1 MSQIE
6 SDHCLSCGKPHRVCV
21 CALCAKL
28 STRARVLILQ
38 HPQEQDVVLGSA
50 PLLTQALPKAT
61 VRVGLSWRSL
71 AHALGDEDVRPHAW
85 AVLYPASLPRPLTA
99 AEEAAPC
106 VLLDSRGRPQA
117 PRKVRGIVVL
127 DGSWSQ
133 AKALWWRNAWLL
145 KLGRLILHPAEPS
158 IYGRLRR
165 EPKRTYLST
174 LEAVAEAL
182 VGLGEAPDVRVT
194 LRRVF
199 RGMVQRAR
207 DASADA
213 AAVRR

>member
-1 MSQIE
+1 MSQFE

-21 CALCAKL
+21 CALCEPLA
-28 STRARVLILQ
+28 TRARVLILQ

-71 AHALGDEDVRPHAW
+71 AHALGEEDVRAHSW
-85 AVLYPASLPRPLTA
+85 AVLYPASLPRPLTSE
-99 AEEAAPC
+99 EEAAPC

-117 PRKVRGIVVL
+117 PRKVRGLVVL

-145 KLGRLILHPAEPS
+145 KLGRVILHPAEAS

-174 LEAVAEAL
+174 LESVAEAL
-182 VGLGEAPDVRVT
+182 SGLGEAPDVRVV

-199 RGMVQRAR
+199 RCMVQRAR

-213 AAVRR
+213 AATQR